1 MAGALTAHHLIGKK
15 MKGKTLL
22 VAFALYFVSYVLI
35 VNLNHIGIW
44 KYSQQKV
51 FSRYNLDTLRD
62 VKIKKFYEEAN
73 RLLHLK
79 EFAPVKDEKLSDIE
93 GRSMVR

>member
-1 MAGALTAHHLIGKK
+1 

-22 VAFALYFVSYVLI
+22 VAFTLYFVSNILI

-44 KYSQQKV
+44 KYSQQNV

-62 VKIKKFYEEAN
+62 AKIKKFYKEVN

-79 EFAPVKDEKLSDIE
+79 ESTPVEDEKLSDIE
-93 GRSMVR
+93 GRSMTR

>member
-1 MAGALTAHHLIGKK
+1 

-22 VAFALYFVSYVLI
+22 FALALYFVSYILI

-44 KYSQQKV
+44 KYSQQNVINKKNV

-62 VKIKKFYEEAN
+62 VKIEKLYKEIN

-79 EFAPVKDEKLSDIE
+79 ESTPVEDEKLSDIK
-93 GRSMVR
+93 GRSTTR